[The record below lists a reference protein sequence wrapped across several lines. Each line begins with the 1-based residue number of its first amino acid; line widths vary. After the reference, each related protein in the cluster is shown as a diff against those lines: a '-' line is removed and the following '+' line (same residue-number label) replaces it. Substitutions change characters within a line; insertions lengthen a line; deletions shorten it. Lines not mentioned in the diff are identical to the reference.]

1 MARPYLDGEL
11 NNELFYKLKITEVM
25 KAKKMAG
32 AAKKSAKKAVVVSM
46 AALAAQTAI
55 ADLKA
60 EFGKDYIPMD
70 GTVIN
75 YTWNPFDG
83 MLA

>member
-1 MARPYLDGEL
+1 
-11 NNELFYKLKITEVM
+11 
-25 KAKKMAG
+25 MAG

-60 EFGKDYIPMD
+60 ELGKDYIPMD

-75 YTWNPFDG
+75 YTWDPFDG
-83 MLA
+83 FCA

>member
-1 MARPYLDGEL
+1 
-11 NNELFYKLKITEVM
+11 M

>member
-1 MARPYLDGEL
+1 MA
-11 NNELFYKLKITEVM
+11 T
-25 KAKKMAG
+25 KKMAR
-32 AAKKSAKKAVVVSM
+32 AAKKSAKKAIVVSM

-60 EFGKDYIPMD
+60 EFGEDYIPMD

-75 YTWNPFDG
+75 YTWDPFDG
-83 MLA
+83 LIA

>member
-1 MARPYLDGEL
+1 
-11 NNELFYKLKITEVM
+11 
-25 KAKKMAG
+25 MAG

-55 ADLKA
+55 ADLKK
-60 EFGKDYIPMD
+60 EFGEDYIPMD

>member
-1 MARPYLDGEL
+1 
-11 NNELFYKLKITEVM
+11 
-25 KAKKMAG
+25 MAG

-60 EFGKDYIPMD
+60 EFGEDYIPMD
-70 GTVIN
+70 GTVI